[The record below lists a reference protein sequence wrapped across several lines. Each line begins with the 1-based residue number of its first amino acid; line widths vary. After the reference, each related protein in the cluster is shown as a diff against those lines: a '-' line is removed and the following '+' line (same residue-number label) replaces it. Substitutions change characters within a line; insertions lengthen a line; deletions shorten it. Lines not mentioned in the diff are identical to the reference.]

1 MSKHTIILE
10 VELDDSGT
18 DKEGTLMAI
27 AEGAVRNAKEDY
39 QTEAVDEAGIP
50 TRYDGYQGPFI
61 NEIEGF
67 VVNDDHEVKV
77 VKRG

>member
-1 MSKHTIILE
+1 
-10 VELDDSGT
+10 
-18 DKEGTLMAI
+18 MAI